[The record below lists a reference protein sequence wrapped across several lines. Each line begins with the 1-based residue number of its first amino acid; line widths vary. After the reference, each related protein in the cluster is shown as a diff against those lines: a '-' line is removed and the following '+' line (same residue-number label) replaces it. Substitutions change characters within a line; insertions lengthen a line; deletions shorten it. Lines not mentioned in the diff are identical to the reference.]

1 MRMYKTDH
9 LIVFPARAGV
19 IPDDVVITGV
29 SISIP
34 RASVY
39 SCAGVPLFRRNGNR
53 QSDGR
58 KPLNRNRDTA
68 LKCLLPASLL
78 A

>member
-1 MRMYKTDH
+1 MRKNVTILLGDNMIFKKGKYIKTNID
-9 LIVFPARAGV
+9 
-19 IPDDVVITGV
+19 
-29 SISIP
+29 
-34 RASVY
+34 VY

-53 QSDGR
+53 QSGGR

>member
-1 MRMYKTDH
+1 MSVVLQIYAIIVTLS
-9 LIVFPARAGV
+9 LI
-19 IPDDVVITGV
+19 
-29 SISIP
+29 
-34 RASVY
+34 VY

-53 QSDGR
+53 QSGGR